1 MKSDFNLSLEDIKS
15 KNENALELFYSGI
28 KSAQTRRSM
37 EGNLKTFLVTACVEI
52 FSGDYKQRVQEF
64 VDLTKEDQNK
74 ATSIVL
80 AYVRKLRERASLD
93 KSNPDYL
100 NPSSVPNKIKPIRK
114 LLDMNGFGL
123 GWKRIYSL
131 YPEKDNT
138 NKGRAYTRLEL
149 QKMLEY
155 SESIETDFIIL
166 ASSSAGFRVGAWNDQ
181 IWGNIYPVY
190 EINGEYKVTLEKE
203 DKDAKVVCAAMMIY
217 KNSPEEY
224 ITLISIEAWNKLLE
238 YKKVW
243 TSRMKREPVDSD
255 PLILERRLE
264 KNIITLTD
272 TAVSR
277 RILKLLIQSGMR
289 APLTEGKRRHEVPMT
304 HGFRRYWDKVMME
317 TTKKRGTLS
326 ALVIK
331 ERLMGHDGIV
341 GTDKNYYWTDILD
354 MVPDYLQAMPYLMI
368 SEENRLV
375 QKLEAEKLERQRL
388 EQANKEKDI
397 ALEKLGELE
406 EKVRRMERFQ
416 VSRQD

>member
-37 EGNLKTFLVTACVEI
+37 EGNLKTFLVNACAEI

-64 VDLTKEDQNK
+64 VDLAKEDQDK

-93 KSNPDYL
+93 KSDPDYL
-100 NPSSVPNKIKPIRK
+100 NPSSIPNKIKPIRK

-131 YPEKDNT
+131 YPEQDNT

-149 QKMLEY
+149 QKMLEC

-203 DKDAKVVCAAMMIY
+203 DKEAKVVCAAMMVY
-217 KNSPEEY
+217 KNFPEEY
-224 ITLISIEAWNKLLE
+224 IILILIEAWNKF
-238 YKKVW
+238 
-243 TSRMKREPVDSD
+243 
-255 PLILERRLE
+255 
-264 KNIITLTD
+264 
-272 TAVSR
+272 A
-277 RILKLLIQSGMR
+277 RIQKSMN
-289 APLTEGKRRHEVPMT
+289 K
-304 HGFRRYWDKVMME
+304 
-317 TTKKRGTLS
+317 
-326 ALVIK
+326 
-331 ERLMGHDGIV
+331 HDGIV
-341 GTDKNYYWTDILD
+341 GTDNNYYWTDILD

-406 EKVRRMERFQ
+406 AKVSRMERFQ
-416 VSRQD
+416 VSHQD

>member
-1 MKSDFNLSLEDIKS
+1 MIYPKK
-15 KNENALELFYSGI
+15 
-28 KSAQTRRSM
+28 TRTGQQAS
-37 EGNLKTFLVTACVEI
+37 
-52 FSGDYKQRVQEF
+52 
-64 VDLTKEDQNK
+64 
-74 ATSIVL
+74 VL

-93 KSNPDYL
+93 KNDPNYL
-100 NPSSVPNKIKPIRK
+100 NPSSIPNKIKPIRK
-114 LLDMNGFGL
+114 LVEMNGLGL

-138 NKGRAYTRLEL
+138 NKGRAYTRAEI

-155 SESIETDFIIL
+155 SDSIESDFIIL
-166 ASSSAGFRVGAWNDQ
+166 AASSGGFRVGAWNDQ
-181 IWGNIYPVY
+181 TWGNISPVY
-190 EINGEYKVTLEKE
+190 EINGEYKITLEKD
-203 DKDAKVVCAAMMIY
+203 DKDFKIVCAAMLVY

-255 PLILERRLE
+255 PLILERTLYPKIE
-264 KNIITLTD
+264 TLTEV
-272 TAVSR
+272 AVSR
-277 RILKLLIQSGMR
+277 RIWTLLLRSGMR
-289 APLTEGKRRHEVPMT
+289 GPLVEGKRRHEVPMT
-304 HGFRRYWDKVMME
+304 HGFRRYWDKIMME
-317 TTKKRGTLS
+317 TTKKRDTLS

-331 ERLMGHDGIV
+331 ERLMGHDGLV

-368 SEENRLV
+368 SEESRLV

-388 EQANKEKDI
+388 EQANKEKDN

-406 EKVRRMERFQ
+406 AKVRRMEKFQ
-416 VSRQD
+416 VSHQD

>member
-397 ALEKLGELE
+397 AL
-406 EKVRRMERFQ
+406 
-416 VSRQD
+416 